1 MARLTITID
10 SEAIQEALVAYIANQ
25 GLDITNKE
33 VKVQMTAGRGAN
45 GYSAAITIISNT
57 VSTNTSTDDEILTR
71 EVEYSKDSI
80 EGKEEVEVY
89 EEGEEEEEEEETDIE
104 DPVTTSLFT

>member
-10 SEAIQEALVAYIANQ
+10 YEAIQEALVAYIANQ

-33 VKVQMTAGRGAN
+33 VNVQMTAGRGAN

-57 VSTNTSTDDEILTR
+57 PSNTSIPDETITT
-71 EVEYSKDSI
+71 EVEYSKDPL
-80 EGKEEVEVY
+80 EGVEEEVYV
-89 EEGEEEEEEEETDIE
+89 EEIEEETDTE
-104 DPVTTSLFT
+104 DSVATSLFT